1 MDADCTEAFMLKNVP
16 RKRGSAVEATKAMPG
31 IMRPLKSTNKADE
44 MPNSPHKGKPAETVV
59 NTKGTVTAKAK
70 R

>member
-31 IMRPLKSTNKADE
+31 IMRPLMSTNKADE
-44 MPNSPHKGKPAETVV
+44 MLNSAHKGKPAETVV